1 MQQNLLK
8 DQSFHRNNVDG
19 RPPFDLY
26 LTLEPSPR
34 VALDYTIGV
43 QCHYRMIP
51 RPVSHMSKL
60 IYLLRHN
67 NKWVLV
73 GPKGNNYLSV
83 NNKHQ

>member
-8 DQSFHRNNVDG
+8 DLSVHRNNVDG

-26 LTLEPSPR
+26 LILEPSPR

-43 QCHYRMIP
+43 QCQYRMIP
-51 RPVSHMSKL
+51 RPVSRMSKL
-60 IYLLRHN
+60 IYLLRHH

-73 GPKGNNYLSV
+73 GPVGNNYLSV
-83 NNKHQ
+83 NNKHP